1 MTSGGSPVG
10 RLVARARRPAT
21 ASSRSGAAVVGVGHG
36 PAVAPDPVPD
46 PGYHLVGAQP
56 VARAF
61 PDAHSDPAA
70 PPVAH
75 VQPPP
80 VRSPDQRPV
89 DVIENAQP
97 PVTGALGPRPPDRR
111 STVEV
116 EASGPASVSSM
127 ADRLADAADHR
138 QRGLMGHH
146 APTESR
152 GVDASHDQI
161 GSRPTPAIGATPAGD
176 GQAGRDRPAS
186 APTPS
191 TGSGDGYAG
200 SMTPVSMAAGRSD
213 VARPPARM
221 ARSGDR
227 DVTGI
232 EDGDRPLAPDR
243 TAREVQLLEPAPAP
257 PGPVPVRGGGEAGGR
272 PAVERPSRAPSVTA
286 DIPPVV
292 IGNIEIIT
300 NGPGPAP
307 SDTLSPL
314 AERRRG
320 GRRHDRRSRRAGR

>member
-1 MTSGGSPVG
+1 MTSGGSSVG

-21 ASSRSGAAVVGVGHG
+21 ASSRSGAAVVGVGLG
-36 PAVAPDPVPD
+36 PAVAADPAPD

-56 VARAF
+56 AARAF
-61 PDAHSDPAA
+61 PDTGSDPAA
-70 PPVAH
+70 SPVGH

-80 VRSPDQRPV
+80 VRSLDQRPV
-89 DVIENAQP
+89 DVIENAP
-97 PVTGALGPRPPDRR
+97 PPATGPLSPRPPDRR
-111 STVEV
+111 SSVEV
-116 EASGPASVSSM
+116 GTPGPSSVSSM
-127 ADRLADAADHR
+127 ADRLTEAADRR
-138 QRGLMGHH
+138 QRGLLDRH

-152 GVDASHDQI
+152 DVDASHDQI

-176 GQAGRDRPAS
+176 EQAGRSRTAS

-191 TGSGDGYAG
+191 TGSGDGDAG
-200 SMTPVSMAAGRSD
+200 SMTPVSMAARHSD
-213 VARPPARM
+213 VDKPHARM
-221 ARSGDR
+221 ARASDR

-257 PGPVPVRGGGEAGGR
+257 TVPAPVRGGGEAGDR
-272 PAVERPSRAPSVTA
+272 PALERQSRAPSGTA
-286 DIPPVV
+286 DLPPVV

-300 NGPGPAP
+300 NGPGSAP
-307 SDTLSPL
+307 NDTLSPL
-314 AERRRG
+314 AGRRRG